1 MRLPDFIRQHV
12 DRIVDEWE
20 QFASTI
26 TPAAEHMDKVA
37 LRDHAKVIL
46 LAAARDMTTAQTSS
60 EQMAKAKGE
69 GPEKTPSLDEAG
81 ASHGELRHTVGFDLV
96 QMTSE
101 FRHLRACVIRLWVD
115 SLASPDMA
123 YFQDMIRFNEAIDEA
138 LAESTAAYAEQ
149 VNRSRDIF
157 LAILGHDLRAP
168 LQAVSMSTELL
179 LRKAKL
185 EGDALTCAVN
195 IKHGAR
201 HMAAMVGDLLEL
213 VRSRLGK
220 SLPIERAPMDLA
232 DAAHAAIA
240 EACAGNPECDPTVH
254 VKGDTRGAWDAGRV
268 SQLLQNLIGNALQHG
283 LNKRDVTVTLTGEP
297 DTVRLTVHN
306 YGAPIPEEAIGT
318 IFDPLVR
325 SADEQLG
332 QPSTSLGLGLFI
344 VKQVVD
350 AHGGTIEVSSSEAE
364 GTLFTVVLP
373 RKV

>member
-1 MRLPDFIRQHV
+1 MRLSEFIVQHV

-20 QFASTI
+20 AFAELISADDSLDRT
-26 TPAAEHMDKVA
+26 T
-37 LRDHAKVIL
+37 LRDHAKSIL
-46 LAAARDMTTAQTSS
+46 LAAAADMGKAQTAS
-60 EQMAKAKGE
+60 EQVAKAKGE
-69 GPEKTPSLDEAG
+69 GPEKTPSLDQA
-81 ASHGELRHTVGFDLV
+81 AACHGELRHNVGFDLV

-115 SLASPDMA
+115 SLESPDMA

-149 VNRSRDIF
+149 VNHSRDIF

-179 LRKAKL
+179 MRKATL
-185 EGDALTCAVN
+185 EGDALTCAIN
-195 IKHGAR
+195 IKRGAR
-201 HMAAMVGDLLEL
+201 HMAVMVGDLLEL

-220 SLPIERAPMDLA
+220 SLPIEPVPMDLA

-240 EACAGNPECDPTVH
+240 EACAGNPECDPILNVS
-254 VKGDTRGAWDAGRV
+254 GDTRGVWDAGRLG
-268 SQLLQNLIGNALQHG
+268 QLLQNLIGNALQHG
-283 LNKRDVTVTLTGEP
+283 SNKRDVTIKLTGEP

-306 YGAPIPEEAIGT
+306 YGTPIPENAIGT

-325 SADEQLG
+325 SADEELG

-344 VKQVVD
+344 VKEVVN
-350 AHGGTIEVSSSEAE
+350 AHAGTIEVSSSEAE

-373 RKV
+373 RRI